1 MVEGLSFE
9 LLMAIVVSMS
19 GLVAFGLIMVF
30 TLRSINASVTVGVVG
45 SVLSWLAGLYLFIHY
60 WPAREAVIFQVNWIV
75 SANIQV
81 PFGFYFDSLS
91 LLMLM
96 IVVTISTLIQIYSI
110 GYMAGD
116 PGKSRY
122 YAFLCLFAWSMIN
135 LVIAPA
141 LIQLYVFWELVGV
154 SSYLL
159 IGFYFEK
166 YSASEAGKK
175 AFVMTRAGD
184 IGFFIGLVLLFLAA
198 GHLAMDV
205 FSSGEKI
212 AAILPTLKPLFPM
225 KPETLLTIS
234 AILIFSGA
242 VGKSAQFPLLTWL
255 PDAMEGPTPVSALL
269 HSATMV
275 AAGVYLV
282 SRIFP
287 FYEASHTAML
297 VMLCIGTITMLL
309 SSTMAMVARD
319 IKQVWAYST
328 ISQLGFML
336 MGLGAGAYFAGVF
349 HLTTHAFFKALLFLC
364 AGVFIH
370 HFDTNDF
377 FDMSKGGAR
386 KMLIP
391 MIAVTIGVCALSGLP
406 PFSGFFSK
414 EAVMGALAAKP
425 NKIWLIAGLLGAAMT
440 AYYSFRVIFVMWFP
454 KGGAAGHVH
463 AHGHVGHA
471 DAKEAQ
477 EDHGAH
483 KGGAVWIT
491 EWCMLA
497 VLIVLSAITL
507 VLGFFHGD
515 IEAFVAGAKETATA
529 VHGAAAEGEHGI
541 GHTTVL
547 VLALSCA
554 LAGVILAWF
563 EYGARRATQ
572 AGFLS
577 RLKPVERLFANRWY
591 MDHFYRKLLDYVVY
605 GGFTNTFTRNDRV
618 VIDGGIDG
626 FSNLTIGLGRVFS
639 RVQSGLLQRNLYVTF
654 FLLALMGLYFFLV

>member
-9 LLMAIVVSMS
+9 LLMAIVVSMT
-19 GLVAFGLIMVF
+19 GLICFGLIMIF
-30 TLRSINASVTVGVVG
+30 SLRSINVSVTIGVVG

-60 WPAREAVIFQVNWIV
+60 WPAHEAVVFQVNWIV
-75 SANIQV
+75 SDNIQV
-81 PFGFYFDSLS
+81 PFGYYFDPLS
-91 LLMLM
+91 LLMLL
-96 IVVTISTLIQIYSI
+96 IVVTISMLIQIYSI

-116 PGKSRY
+116 TGKSRF
-122 YAFLCLFAWSMIN
+122 YACLCLFAWSMIN

-141 LIQLYVFWELVGV
+141 LLQLYIFWELVGV

-166 YSASEAGKK
+166 FSASEAGKK

-198 GHLAMDV
+198 GHLAVDV
-205 FSSGEKI
+205 FSSGHKVAEMI
-212 AAILPTLKPLFPM
+212 PHLKPLFPM
-225 KPETLLTIS
+225 NPETLLTLS

-282 SRIFP
+282 ARIFP
-287 FYEASHTAML
+287 FYEASHLALL
-297 VMLCIGTITMLL
+297 VMLIIGTITMLL

-328 ISQLGFML
+328 ISQLGFMM

-391 MIAVTIGVCALSGLP
+391 MIAVTIGVAALSGLP
-406 PFSGFFSK
+406 PLSGFYSK
-414 EAVMGALAAKP
+414 EAIMGALASKHW
-425 NKIWLIAGLLGAAMT
+425 IWLAAGLLGAAMT

-454 KGGAAGHVH
+454 KGGAAGHEH

-471 DAKEAQ
+471 DADDAGA
-477 EDHGAH
+477 HGAH
-483 KGGAVWIT
+483 HGKAVWIT
-491 EWCMLA
+491 EWCMLS
-497 VLIVLSAITL
+497 VLIALSLITL
-507 VLGFFHGD
+507 IIGVFFHKD
-515 IEAFVAGAKETATA
+515 LEMFLTGAKEMAGA
-529 VHGAAAEGEHGI
+529 AHGHVAAEGGHGI

-547 VLALSCA
+547 VLALGCA
-554 LAGVILAWF
+554 LAGIVLAWF
-563 EYGARRATQ
+563 EFGARRATQ
-572 AGFLS
+572 MGFLS
-577 RLKPVERLFANRWY
+577 RYKGLERLFANRWY
-591 MDHFYRKLLDYVVY
+591 MDHAYRKLLDYVVY
-605 GGFTNTFTRNDRV
+605 GGFTNTLTRNDRV
-618 VIDGGIDG
+618 VIDGGVDG
-626 FSNLTIGLGRVFS
+626 VSNLTLGLGRVIS
-639 RVQSGLLQRNLYVTF
+639 RVQSGLLQRNLYLTF